1 MNSCR
6 ILIVEDEA
14 IVAMDIEDRLAAMGY
29 DLVGRASSG
38 EQALMLVE
46 KHRPDLVLMDIRLQ
60 GDMDGITS
68 AELIRNRFHRPVI
81 FLTAYSEDSTLERAK
96 LAEPYGYILKPFD
109 DRELK
114 SAIDIAIYK
123 HQAEEEIHRLN
134 RLYDILS
141 QVNQAVVR
149 TQSREDLFPKVCRLV
164 VERGR
169 IDLAWIGWLDP
180 ATSRIDTVA
189 FFGKR
194 SEFLDEVT
202 FYAHDLPEGQSNPG
216 KAVREGVPSVC
227 NECLSDNCLHPA
239 MNAPARFGFQS
250 CGSFPLRFQ
259 GAVRGVL
266 NLCVAD
272 PGFFREREIA
282 LLSEVATDVSFALD
296 KIEGDAQ
303 RERLKVQFEQQSVFL
318 RVLMDAMPYPVFYKD
333 TRLRFL
339 GCNTAFEQLAGAG
352 KDQIVGKTTLD
363 IWPKEV
369 AERYYRID
377 MELMENPHRRAMV
390 NNVTLPDAGGNSKEF
405 LCHKAVFQ
413 NPDGTRGGIIGAMV
427 DVTGLKQAMD
437 ALSASEERFRLAM
450 LGASDGLWDWDMKT
464 NRVYYSPRWKSL
476 AGYGESELGDH
487 LDTLKSLIHPD
498 DLEPVLAKMR
508 DLAEGRAEKFRA
520 EFRMR
525 HKKGH
530 YLEILSR
537 AFCMRDANG
546 EAVRMVGVHVDI
558 TEQKRIEQALRKSE
572 IFNRSL
578 IEHLPQRIFLKDRNS
593 VYISCNA
600 NFAEDLGITPEEAV
614 GKDDYA
620 FYPRELADLYR
631 ADDQAVM
638 NECKSR
644 DIEERYLAAGKERYA
659 HTIKVPYHDETGK
672 VIGVMGIF
680 EDITEHKQAES
691 ERARVEA
698 QLRQAQ
704 KMEALGTLAGG
715 IAHDFNNILGI
726 IMGFTEMVRWELG
739 EKTPVLDKLD
749 EVLKAANRA
758 KELVKQILAFSRRT
772 EQQKMTLQLG
782 MVIKEALRILR
793 PSLPS
798 TIEIKTKVSSK
809 AAVLADP
816 TQMHQ
821 VLMNLC
827 TNAAHAMQA
836 QGGELEV
843 RLDDVVIGPESTASP
858 DGLKPGP
865 HVKLT
870 VRDTGH
876 GIDPSIIDLIFDPFF
891 TTKKMGEGTGL
902 GLSVV
907 HGIVK
912 SHEGKIEVESTPG
925 RGTTF
930 TVLIPVLE
938 TEYEVQQPKSTSSFP
953 RGKERILVV
962 DDEPQLADILSRM
975 LVGLGYDVVTLTD
988 GTKALEI
995 LKGQHEN
1002 GKHFDLVVTDMTMPH
1017 FTGIDLA
1024 GELYAH
1030 DPEVSVILMTGFSK
1044 NIDAEAA
1051 KAHGIKGFLNK
1062 PVGLEELSMT
1072 VRDVLDQQKET
1083 GSKRDGNGTD

>member
-1 MNSCR
+1 MNSYR

-14 IVAMDIEDRLAAMGY
+14 IVAMDIEDRVAAMGY
-29 DLVGRASSG
+29 ELVGRASSG

-46 KHRPDLVLMDIRLQ
+46 KQKPDLILMDIRLQ

-68 AELIRNRFHRPVI
+68 AELIRNRFHLPVI

-114 SAIDIAIYK
+114 SAIDIALYK
-123 HQAEEEIHRLN
+123 HQAEEEIRRLS
-134 RLYDILS
+134 RLYDVLS

-149 TQSREDLFPKVCRLV
+149 TQSREELLPKVCRLV
-164 VERGR
+164 VERGE

-180 ATSRIDTVA
+180 TTTRINQVA
-189 FFGKR
+189 FFGDR
-194 SEFLDEVT
+194 SEILDEVE
-202 FYAHDLPEGQSNPG
+202 FYAHDLPDGQGNPG
-216 KAVREGVPSVC
+216 KAIREGTPFVC
-227 NECLSDNCLHPA
+227 NACADADCLHPS

-250 CGSFPLRFQ
+250 SGSFPLRFQ
-259 GAVRGVL
+259 GRVQGAL
-266 NLCVAD
+266 NLYVAE

-303 RERLKVQFEQQSVFL
+303 RERLKELFEQQSMIL

-339 GCNTAFEQLAGAG
+339 GCNTAFEQIAGA
-352 KDQIVGKTTLD
+352 KREQIVGRTVHE
-363 IWPKEV
+363 IWPPDL
-369 AERYYRID
+369 ADAYHRAD
-377 MELMENPHRRAMV
+377 LELLGSNDHRTIV
-390 NNVTLPDAGGNSKEF
+390 NDVTLPDSDGGKKEF

-413 NPDGTRGGIIGAMV
+413 NQDGTVGGIIGAMV
-427 DVTGLKQAMD
+427 DVTSLKRAVEE
-437 ALSASEERFRLAM
+437 LSASKERFRLAM
-450 LGASDGLWDWDMKT
+450 LGASDGLWDLDLKT

-476 AGYGESELGDH
+476 IGYGENELVDH
-487 LDTLKSLIHPD
+487 LDTWKSLIHKD
-498 DLEPVLAKMR
+498 DLELALAKMH
-508 DLAEGRAEKFRA
+508 DLAEGRSEKYRA

-530 YLEILSR
+530 YLDILSR
-537 AFCMRDANG
+537 AICVRDSNG
-546 EAVRMVGVHVDI
+546 EAVRMVGTHVDI
-558 TEQKRIEQALRKSE
+558 SERKRTEHALRKSE

-578 IEHLPQRIFLKDRNS
+578 VEHLPQRIFLKDCNS
-593 VYISCNA
+593 VYVSCNA
-600 NFAEDLGITPEEAV
+600 NYAKDLGIRPEDIV

-620 FYPRELADLYR
+620 FHPRELADLYR
-631 ADDQAVM
+631 ANDQRVM
-638 NECKSR
+638 ADFKPK
-644 DIEERYLAAGKERYA
+644 DIEERYLVEGKERWI
-659 HTIKVPYHDETGK
+659 HTIKVPYRDEAGE

-680 EDITEHKQAES
+680 EDITEHKQAET
-691 ERARVEA
+691 ERIRVEA

-726 IMGFTEMVRWELG
+726 IMGFTEMTRWELG
-739 EKTPVLDKLD
+739 EGSTVIDKLD
-749 EVLKAANRA
+749 EVLKASNRA

-772 EQQKMTLQLG
+772 EQQKMPLQLG
-782 MVIKEALRILR
+782 MVVKEALRILR

-798 TIEIKTKVSSK
+798 TIEIKTDVQSK

-827 TNAAHAMQA
+827 TNAAHSMQA
-836 QGGELEV
+836 EGGVLAV
-843 RLDDVVIGPESTASP
+843 RLADVFIGPESIASS
-858 DGLKPGP
+858 DGLKSGP
-865 HVKLT
+865 HVELT

-876 GIDPSIIDLIFDPFF
+876 GIDQEIIDLIFDPFF

-912 SHEGKIEVESTPG
+912 SHEGKIDVESIPG
-925 RGTTF
+925 EGTVF
-930 TVLIPVLE
+930 TVLIPALE
-938 TEYEVQQPKSTSSFP
+938 VEYEAKKPDLATSFP
-953 RGKERILVV
+953 RGRERILVV
-962 DDEPQLADILSRM
+962 DDEPQLADILKKM
-975 LVGLGYDVVTLTD
+975 LVGLGYDVISLTN
-988 GTKALEI
+988 GTEAMETFRNRRKEE
-995 LKGQHEN
+995 KP
-1002 GKHFDLVVTDMTMPH
+1002 FDLVITDMTMPH
-1017 FTGIDLA
+1017 FTGVDLA
-1024 GELYAH
+1024 DELCKH
-1030 DPEVSVILMTGFSK
+1030 QPEVPVILMTGFSK

-1051 KAHGIKGFLNK
+1051 KARGIKAFLNK
-1062 PVGLEELSMT
+1062 PVGLEELSKI
-1072 VRDVLDQQKET
+1072 VREVLDRRKV
-1083 GSKRDGNGTD
+1083 